1 MKLARWI
8 VALVN
13 CWSLQS
19 VNDMHL
25 ETLSNGGG
33 AQSIKLFLMGCRRE
47 IPATVSFTSDTG
59 WENDRTW
66 SNGRKSSLKDY
77 FDEVIMP
84 LSIKYDFPAKFIRA
98 VDKNKQEL
106 PTLIEQVERAAADGS
121 ARGIHIPMFGSKG
134 GRLRQSCTDKWKIR
148 AINQEGRRM
157 GAKTM
162 CSAQGI
168 HIGEASR
175 RVKGIFLRMDGKWS
189 IYQTTTMENQKQ
201 PDGKKIKVEQVIK
214 WLTHYYPL
222 VDLGLNRNACQREVI
237 AEGIPYLLSSECD
250 GCPHKDLTRWERT
263 DPEILKHLAATE
275 ARLNGQYFFTDQRI
289 PLLEAIEVM
298 KAKRAKDPEKYKIE
312 ADFGC
317 GNAICGV

>member
-1 MKLARWI
+1 MW
-8 VALVN
+8 
-13 CWSLQS
+13 
-19 VNDMHL
+19 
-25 ETLSNGGG
+25 
-33 AQSIKLFLMGCRRE
+33 LFLMGCRRQ

-66 SNGRKSSLKDY
+66 SNWRKSSLKEY
-77 FDEVIMP
+77 FDEVIIP
-84 LSIKYDFPAKFIRA
+84 LSTKYDFPAKFIRS
-98 VDKNKQEL
+98 VDENKNPL
-106 PTLIEQVERAAADGS
+106 PDLLTQVERAAADGS

-168 HIGEASR
+168 HIGEAAR
-175 RVKGIFLRMDGKWS
+175 RVKGRFLRMEGQWS
-189 IYQTTTMENQKQ
+189 IYQTTTMENRKQ
-201 PDGKKIKVEQVIK
+201 PDGTKIKVERVVK

-222 VDLGLNRNACQREVI
+222 VDLGINRNECQRLIVNEK
-237 AEGIPYLLSSECD
+237 IPYLLSSECD

-263 DPEILKHLAATE
+263 DPEVLARLAATE
-275 ARLNGQYFFTDQRI
+275 ARLNGQYFFTDRRI
-289 PLLEAIEVM
+289 PLLDAIKLMQEQ
-298 KAKRAKDPEKYKIE
+298 RAKDPERFKVE

-317 GNAICGV
+317 QNAICGV